1 MAAMPYVDYLFG
13 NETEAQ
19 TFAESEGWET
29 KDIKEIASKVRF
41 PRISALSAGQMV
53 SEVHGR
59 AGRLHVAGSPAT
71 ARLPAKW
78 QSHTYTAAESGNRH

>member
-53 SEVHGR
+53 SEVRGR
-59 AGRLHVAGSPAT
+59 AGRSPWRGET
-71 ARLPAKW
+71 ARLPAKS